1 MYGMFANMLLAGRAN
16 MGDWIDILLDELDIK
31 TAIESVSHPDAGGID
46 VFIGVTRSEKRADG
60 VELLAL
66 DYEAYNEM
74 AVEQMKTLLEAAKA
88 TWPICRAAILHR
100 VGRVA
105 IGQAS
110 VVIVVSCPHRGQAF
124 EACRYLI
131 DELKKSVTIWKK
143 EVWADSTANW
153 SERSEMVRND
163 EARSPNEE

>member
-1 MYGMFANMLLAGRAN
+1 
-16 MGDWIDILLDELDIK
+16 MGDWIDILLDELNI
-31 TAIESVSHPDAGGID
+31 TAAIESVAHPDAGGID

-74 AVEQMKTLLEAAKA
+74 AVEQMTKLLDQAKA
-88 TWPICRAAILHR
+88 KWPICRAAILHR

-124 EACRYLI
+124 EACRYMI

-143 EVWADSTANW
+143 EVWADESTSW
-153 SERSEMVRND
+153 SERSEMRR
-163 EARSPNEE
+163 E